1 MDAGKAPAVAYNSR
15 MFDPSGPMGAA
26 NPQELMIQLMNADE
40 AGVKLEVVQGE
51 FVWEFFPSPLH
62 QGLVRDLDRSVR
74 PTLGDDHGC
83 GCFTLADAYLQFR
96 DGSLKRPDLMLFC
109 ERPVLTREPLT
120 IMPEAIV
127 EILSPRGER
136 KDLQVGP
143 PFYLSHGIKD
153 VLVVDPERRQ
163 AHHFRHDGYQPVA
176 LGVTVRLECGCELTV
191 PHIP

>member
-1 MDAGKAPAVAYNSR
+1 
-15 MFDPSGPMGAA
+15 MGAA
-26 NPQELMIQLMNADE
+26 TPQELMIQLTSADE

-62 QGLVRDLDRSVR
+62 QGMIVDLQQSLR
-74 PTLGDDHGC
+74 PTLGDDRGC
-83 GCFTLADAYLQFR
+83 GCFALPDAYLQFP
-96 DGSLKRPDLMLFC
+96 DGSVKRPDLMIYC
-109 ERPVLTREPLT
+109 ARPPLTRQALT
-120 IMPEAIV
+120 IMPETVV

-136 KDLQVGP
+136 KDLVVGP
-143 PFYLSHGIKD
+143 PFYLSQGVKD

-176 LGVTVRLECGCELTV
+176 LGATVRLECGCELTV